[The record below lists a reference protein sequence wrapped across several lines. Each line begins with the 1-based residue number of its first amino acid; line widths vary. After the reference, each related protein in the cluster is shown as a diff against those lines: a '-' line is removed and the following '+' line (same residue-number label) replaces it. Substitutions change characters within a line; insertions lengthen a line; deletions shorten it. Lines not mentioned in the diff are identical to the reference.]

1 MKRILLVV
9 LFLFSSQVKAEVAV
23 SNIWS
28 AMPGKGAQLL
38 SNGMEAKAIHQKMG
52 AEVSILLDQDGDMH
66 YVLGFSDWAAWGKFV
81 DAMALN
87 KEWQSF
93 WQRAGEEATAEL
105 DRTFMLNVPIVAK
118 APPVHRVF
126 RWDVPQGQ
134 SENFVAL
141 CLESQKIHERLGASA
156 GVNIDEIGNVHYEL
170 SFENWAA
177 YGEFSE
183 KLAVDAEWQ
192 AFFSN
197 ANADPVAELVKV
209 WRLNRL

>member
-1 MKRILLVV
+1 MV
-9 LFLFSSQVKAEVAV
+9 FS
-23 SNIWS
+23 
-28 AMPGKGAQLL
+28 
-38 SNGMEAKAIHQKMG
+38 
-52 AEVSILLDQDGDMH
+52 
-66 YVLGFSDWAAWGKFV
+66 
-81 DAMALN
+81 
-87 KEWQSF
+87 
-93 WQRAGEEATAEL
+93 
-105 DRTFMLNVPIVAK
+105 
-118 APPVHRVF
+118 
-126 RWDVPQGQ
+126 WDVQQGQ
-134 SENFVAL
+134 TENFVAL